1 MRILQVL
8 LVLVWLCPLPL
19 IAQDEGLRFRRAFE
33 RIEEFAARNME
44 HSRTP
49 GLALA
54 VTNRERLLHL
64 TTRGFA
70 RMGARTP
77 VTPETLFG
85 IGSIGKS
92 FTAVAILQLRDQ
104 NKLDPQAPV
113 SEYLPWFKVHSTTP
127 ISAHHLLTHTA
138 GLPGMRMELMS
149 SLYQAFWLT
158 EAPWQFEPGK
168 QYHYSSSAFDVL
180 SILIEAVSGRSYG
193 EYLRQA
199 VLDPLGM
206 TRSEPLFK
214 NEIRLRLATSYE
226 PLYDDRPA
234 HSSHPLVESNWYE
247 YGGGAGSVCATA
259 TDLAAYLRMLLN
271 GGVGPDGQRILS
283 EESFRLLTQRAVKR
297 GDNRYYGYA
306 LEVTEEEGRTVI
318 SHGGGV
324 QGFRSMLVGD
334 LEDGLGVVL
343 LANGPLNRDL
353 ARFALQAARAA
364 LHHQELPSPP
374 ALDPPTRVT
383 NAADYAGTYTSPTE
397 KKFRLRAD
405 GDTLLMLYKDR
416 AVPLEK
422 RGEDRFLSSDPDFS
436 LFLLRLVRERGS
448 VVEALHGSDWFTN
461 QRYHGPRQFQ
471 YPSEWDAYPGHYR
484 TATRHH
490 MNFRIVLR
498 KGTLWLVHAGG
509 EESPLV
515 PIQSGRFR
523 VADSP
528 EWVSFDT
535 ILNGRALHVNF
546 SGTNFHRDFTP

>member
-1 MRILQVL
+1 ML

-77 VTPETLFG
+77 VTPGTLFG

-104 NKLDPQAPV
+104 NKLDPQAQV

-214 NEIRLRLATSYE
+214 NEIRLRLATGYE
-226 PLYDDRPA
+226 LLYDDRPA

-297 GDNRYYGYA
+297 GDNRDYGYA

-364 LHHQELPSPP
+364 LH
-374 ALDPPTRVT
+374 
-383 NAADYAGTYTSPTE
+383 
-397 KKFRLRAD
+397 
-405 GDTLLMLYKDR
+405 
-416 AVPLEK
+416 
-422 RGEDRFLSSDPDFS
+422 
-436 LFLLRLVRERGS
+436 
-448 VVEALHGSDWFTN
+448 
-461 QRYHGPRQFQ
+461 
-471 YPSEWDAYPGHYR
+471 
-484 TATRHH
+484 
-490 MNFRIVLR
+490 
-498 KGTLWLVHAGG
+498 
-509 EESPLV
+509 
-515 PIQSGRFR
+515 
-523 VADSP
+523 
-528 EWVSFDT
+528 
-535 ILNGRALHVNF
+535 
-546 SGTNFHRDFTP
+546 